1 LNEIALCHP
10 LQFDKG
16 DASANGGS
24 TRLAPSPRSRISAQ
38 HGRAEFSDLPPS
50 KKISWAGINRRVGR
64 SHHQKPLKIDMAAR
78 SRHGATITSRG
89 E

>member
-1 LNEIALCHP
+1 M
-10 LQFDKG
+10 
-16 DASANGGS
+16 GG
-24 TRLAPSPRSRISAQ
+24 TVAPNFLIFRHQRKFR
-38 HGRAEFSDLPPS
+38 G
-50 KKISWAGINRRVGR
+50 AGINRRVGR